1 MATTFITGIE
11 VRPGRSPVATA
22 RDSIAYIENPEKTRN
37 GKLVS
42 SFQCSPESAY
52 FEMMETQQEFERR
65 TGRKVVQDYGGKKK
79 SYILM
84 TMRQSFAPGEVTPE
98 EAHKIGCEMARK
110 FLRGKYQYVVA
121 THIDKH
127 CIHNHITFNIIG
139 SDFKKYHQTKYTPR
153 HLRELSDKLCEEHG
167 LSVVVPSEWQKRR
180 YTNERVTSYR
190 TILKNDIDQCIAAAQ
205 SYGDF
210 LNRMKE
216 MYYIDDTGKYLRF
229 RSRTNGQQRM
239 IRSYTLGKGYSRKEI
254 QRRTAKEEELDNPL
268 TYTQKLRNIEAMIHA
283 VGYIRKNGSDFESQF
298 QKIREAME
306 KTQDALDSARKQL
319 EKAEAVSECLDTVS
333 RYQPVYDRYRSTEVP
348 EQYRQEHQDEY
359 ELYLSARKLLKEN
372 RIAPDKREAFCS
384 ELKSIRRDYDALLAK
399 YNALQKQLHLGQKA
413 RDVTERVDADD
424 QIIAGKRGKQYSRG
438 QSR

>member
-22 RDSIAYIENPEKTRN
+22 HDSIAYIENPEKTRN
-37 GKLVS
+37 GELVS
-42 SFQCSPESAY
+42 SFHCFPESAY
-52 FEMMETQQEFERR
+52 FEMIKAQQEFERR
-65 TGRKVVQDYGGKKK
+65 TGRKVVRDYGGKKK

-98 EAHKIGCEMARK
+98 EAHKIGCELARK
-110 FLRGKYQYVVA
+110 FLQGKYQYVIA
-121 THIDKH
+121 THVDKAH
-127 CIHNHITFNIIG
+127 IHNHFIFNAVG
-139 SDFKKYHQTKYTPR
+139 SDMKKFHLTTKTHC
-153 HLRELSDKLCEEHG
+153 HLSELSDKLCEEHG

-216 MYYIDDTGKYLRF
+216 MYYVDDTGKYLRF

-254 QRRTAKEEELDNPL
+254 RRRTAKEEELDNPL

-333 RYQPVYDRYRSTEVP
+333 RYQPVYDRYRSAEVP

-399 YNALQKQLHLGQKA
+399 YNALQKQLHLGQEA
-413 RDVTERVDADD
+413 RDVTERVESGKAVLADK
-424 QIIAGKRGKQYSRG
+424 GGKQYGR
-438 QSR
+438 

>member
-22 RDSIAYIENPEKTRN
+22 HDSIAYIENPEKTRN
-37 GKLVS
+37 GELVS
-42 SFQCSPESAY
+42 SFHCFPESAY
-52 FEMMETQQEFERR
+52 FEMIKAQQEFERR
-65 TGRKVVQDYGGKKK
+65 TGRKVVRDYGGKKK

-98 EAHKIGCEMARK
+98 EAHKIGCELARK
-110 FLRGKYQYVVA
+110 FLQGKYQYVIA
-121 THIDKH
+121 THVDKAH
-127 CIHNHITFNIIG
+127 IHNHFIFNAVG
-139 SDFKKYHQTKYTPR
+139 SDMKKFHLTTKTHC
-153 HLRELSDKLCEEHG
+153 HLSELSDKLCEEHG

-333 RYQPVYDRYRSTEVP
+333 RYQPVYDRYRSAGVP

-359 ELYLSARKLLKEN
+359 ELYLSAQKLLKEN

-399 YNALQKQLHLGQKA
+399 YNALQKQLHLGQEA
-413 RDVTERVDADD
+413 RDVTERVESGKAVLADK
-424 QIIAGKRGKQYSRG
+424 GGKQYGR
-438 QSR
+438 